1 MDERQQLYEDLK
13 RYRALRDLTTDEVAI
28 EAIDIMIREAE
39 QRLAELENGPA
50 DKVLWPSSFSGGPRP
65 NVLSMCESAGT
76 AASVLATTLSRPL
89 LTVTAFPFGRKG
101 PTRSLEGPTV
111 RIPFPPAASHVRT

>member
-50 DKVLWPSSFSGGPRP
+50 LDRTSSRCARAPGPRQ
-65 NVLSMCESAGT
+65 VYWQLR
-76 AASVLATTLSRPL
+76 SRD
-89 LTVTAFPFGRKG
+89 PF
-101 PTRSLEGPTV
+101 
-111 RIPFPPAASHVRT
+111 